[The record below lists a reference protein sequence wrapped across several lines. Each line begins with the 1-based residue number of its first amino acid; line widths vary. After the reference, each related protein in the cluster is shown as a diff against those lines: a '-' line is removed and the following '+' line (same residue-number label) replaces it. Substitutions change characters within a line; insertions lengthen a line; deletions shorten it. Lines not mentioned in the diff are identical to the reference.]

1 MAFIVGRKD
10 FHFIW
15 RMFPIGGENM
25 QVELIKN
32 GTIYAL
38 QSNINGKLEELKDM
52 EIISVSV
59 SFGVDSDG
67 DDLFVGTI
75 LYK

>member
-1 MAFIVGRKD
+1 
-10 FHFIW
+10 
-15 RMFPIGGENM
+15 M